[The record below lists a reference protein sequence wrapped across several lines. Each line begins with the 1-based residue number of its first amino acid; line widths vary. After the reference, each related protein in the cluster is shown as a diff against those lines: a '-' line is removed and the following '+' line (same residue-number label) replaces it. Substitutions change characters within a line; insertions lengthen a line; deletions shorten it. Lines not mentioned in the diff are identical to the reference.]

1 MLPSNPSIPTHYSF
15 PCYYSAVG
23 QTKKEFKVENK
34 IKQKKLRSG
43 VLYLAGG
50 GVQLE
55 SIITRFFSFYIF
67 PQQLLPPLQPRILS
81 HDKV

>member
-1 MLPSNPSIPTHYSF
+1 MLLSNPSIPIHYLF
-15 PCYYSAVG
+15 PCYYSALG

-34 IKQKKLRSG
+34 TKQKKTRSG
-43 VLYLAGG
+43 VSYLAGG

-67 PQQLLPPLQPRILS
+67 PQCLSLPRPHHTS
-81 HDKV
+81 VS